1 MGRSNRAWGHY
12 VCSSAMDTCPIPFVF
27 GLISKTVRGS
37 GRGRRSRPAA
47 TLALPAVGEVGILDP
62 ASSSPAVAGD
72 VVAVD
77 PAASRAA
84 ALLDRFAHGD
94 EAAFTELVAEYQPV
108 ALMVAARVVGSRNDV
123 VEDVVQEAF
132 MRVLRHQGRFDPARP
147 FRAWLLAIVRNLAID
162 ALRRRRPQAGP
173 EAAAQLE
180 DQGGAAGHALDGAE
194 LRQRVAEIL
203 SGLPEKYRD
212 LLVMREMEGR
222 PAETIAQELGLDYGT
237 TRWRLHQARTL
248 FRAAWTKR
256 FGEAP

>member
-1 MGRSNRAWGHY
+1 MRL
-12 VCSSAMDTCPIPFVF
+12 P
-27 GLISKTVRGS
+27 
-37 GRGRRSRPAA
+37 PARK
-47 TLALPAVGEVGILDP
+47 VGILAAMDP
-62 ASSSPAVAGD
+62 GASPSVVPAVPGDAAAG
-72 VVAVD
+72 D

-84 ALLDRFAHGD
+84 ALLARFAQGD
-94 EAAFTELVAEYQPV
+94 ESAFTALVAEYQPL
-108 ALMVAARVVGSRNDV
+108 ALMVAARVVGSRSDV

-132 MRVLRHQGRFDPARP
+132 MRVLRHQGRFDPGRP

-180 DQGGAAGHALDGAE
+180 DTAGGADRALDGAE

-203 SGLPEKYRD
+203 SGLPGKYRD

-222 PAETIAQELGLDYGT
+222 PAEDIASELGLDYGT

-248 FRAAWTKR
+248 FRAAWTRR

>member
-1 MGRSNRAWGHY
+1 
-12 VCSSAMDTCPIPFVF
+12 MDICPTPFVL
-27 GLISKTVRGS
+27 GLFSKSVRGS
-37 GRGRRSRPAA
+37 WRGRRSRRVADP
-47 TLALPAVGEVGILDP
+47 ALPAVGEQGILAAMDP
-62 ASSSPAVAGD
+62 AASSPAVVGD
-72 VVAVD
+72 VVAAD
-77 PAASRAA
+77 PAATRAA
-84 ALLDRFAHGD
+84 GLLDRFARGD

-108 ALMVAARVVGSRNDV
+108 ALMVAARVVGSRSDV

-180 DQGGAAGHALDGAE
+180 DQGGAAGGALDGAE

-212 LLVMREMEGR
+212 LLVMREMEDR